1 MPTYAYTARDASG
14 QRTTAVADAP
24 SLPALAAQLHS
35 EGATIERAQLA
46 RKQVPPVR
54 GVPYFDVLAV
64 YRQIAS
70 AIQAGMPIK
79 ETLGMLSREAR
90 NPKLRTLLRALETEV
105 AEGVQ
110 LSDAMALYPAIFPR
124 VHVAVVRAGEES
136 ERLATILNELAEQ
149 AETLANMNR
158 RFASALV
165 YPVVVGG
172 FALLL
177 LNFALAFVVPKFR
190 DLFLDLGIRS
200 LPWATQVVFFIGRFI
215 APATVLLLGAVMLL
229 VALILVQRRA
239 ASGRLLLDTWKL
251 RIPLVGQIVEKAA
264 LARFAGT
271 LGLLL
276 DAGIEL
282 PRALDIAAASAGNG
296 AIELVLRNVAVEVE
310 RGSTLSDSIDANQAM
325 PPTIAWQIGAA
336 EEGGAL
342 PESLVRVGKLYA
354 AQVDSL
360 VTALAGFIE
369 PILIIVVGSGVFML
383 VIGMLL
389 PLAAVI
395 QSLAGG
401 GM

>member
-1 MPTYAYTARDASG
+1 MPRYTYTARDAG
-14 QRTTAVADAP
+14 GRRMTATADAA

-35 EGATIERAQLA
+35 QGALIETAQPVS
-46 RKQVPPVR
+46 KQVPPIR
-54 GVPYFDVLAV
+54 GIAYFDVLAI

-70 AIQAGMPIK
+70 AIDAGMPIK

-90 NPKLRTLLRALETEV
+90 NPKLQALLRTLETEV
-105 AEGVQ
+105 AEGAQ

-124 VHVAVVRAGEES
+124 VHIAVIKAGEES
-136 ERLATILNELAEQ
+136 ERLADILDELADQ
-149 AETLANMNR
+149 AETFSNMNR

-177 LNFALAFVVPKFR
+177 LNFALAFVVPRFGE
-190 DLFLDLGIRS
+190 LFSDLGIRS
-200 LPWATQVVFFIGRFI
+200 LPWATRVVFFVGRFI
-215 APATVLLLGAVMLL
+215 APATVLLLGAVALL
-229 VALILVQRRA
+229 IGLILLQRRA
-239 ASGRLLLDTWKL
+239 ASGRLLLDSWKL

-271 LGLLL
+271 LGLLI

-282 PRALDIAAASAGNG
+282 PRALDMAAASAGNG
-296 AIELVLRNVAVEVE
+296 AIEAVLRNVAIEVE
-310 RGSTLSDSIDANQAM
+310 RGSSLGDSIDAHQAM
-325 PPTIAWQIGAA
+325 PPTMAWRIGVS

-342 PESLVRVGKLYA
+342 PESLMRIGKLYA

-360 VTALAGFIE
+360 VTTLAGFVE
-369 PILIIVVGSGVFML
+369 PVLIIVVGSAVFML

-389 PLAAVI
+389 PLVGII
-395 QSLAGG
+395 QSLVGSSV
-401 GM
+401 